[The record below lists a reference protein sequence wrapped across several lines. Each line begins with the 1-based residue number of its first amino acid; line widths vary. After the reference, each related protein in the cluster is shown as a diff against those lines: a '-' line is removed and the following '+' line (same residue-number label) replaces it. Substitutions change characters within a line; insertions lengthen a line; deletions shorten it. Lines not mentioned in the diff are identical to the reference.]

1 MKEKKELI
9 LRSVLYIIKENG
21 LNQNIKI
28 SDIAKTAGIGKG
40 TVYEY
45 FKSKDE
51 IIAEAII
58 YSMRENVE
66 KYISKEYKN
75 LDFENAFI
83 NHIKNLSLTLSEN
96 LNLHALFVSQNI
108 GSFLSEDMKKNIKY
122 KIMELRLEYNEIF
135 GNLIKKGTE
144 EGKIDKDIDQFHIFT
159 AQTTILAMLI
169 QFINKKETIKDIE
182 NTPCDFLEDTFQKEI
197 MKEFNDMNFDEI
209 ARRLYKIALKI
220 LN

>member
-28 SDIAKTAGIGKG
+28 SDIAKRAGIGKG

-75 LDFENAFI
+75 LDFENVFI
-83 NHIKNLSLTLSEN
+83 NHIKNVSLTLSEN
-96 LNLHALFVSQNI
+96 LNLHTLFVSQNI

-122 KIMELRLEYNEIF
+122 KIMEMRLEYNEIF
-135 GNLIKKGTE
+135 GNLIKKGIE